1 MNIVFVTQTI
11 QFNGYIP
18 NVIKFNTIPSLQQLE
33 ENIRRDLE
41 RIGHISKKVNLKI
54 LLVTAIQNP
63 IYLFSCDKCKYFAQ
77 TTIDDVSKISRLR
90 VIKMMALL
98 YCTIQEHGMYIYI
111 YVNYFLDA
119 IRNSKKNINGLPQ
132 LKQELD
138 EVTKAN
144 VSQGSAFVTGP
155 ISSE

>member
-1 MNIVFVTQTI
+1 
-11 QFNGYIP
+11 
-18 NVIKFNTIPSLQQLE
+18 
-33 ENIRRDLE
+33 
-41 RIGHISKKVNLKI
+41 
-54 LLVTAIQNP
+54 
-63 IYLFSCDKCKYFAQ
+63 
-77 TTIDDVSKISRLR
+77 
-90 VIKMMALL
+90 MMALL
-98 YCTIQEHGMYIYI
+98 YCTIQEHGM

-144 VSQGSAFVTGP
+144 VSQGPAFVTGP